1 MRKIFIFTLYLLA
14 TICSHSQSFP
24 ILTEKNC
31 FRAEDKLEKVE
42 LDFSSLNLSQS
53 NLSIVLSD
61 YVCKPAKIFQTIT
74 GSSDTHYSLMSIERK
89 QRKYFCVS
97 KEGMELAGEEQPLSK
112 CTYNM
117 PEIWLPYHFCAN
129 DSVTGVFYG
138 NGVYCRKLAFRKFG
152 TYKTKVIGYD
162 DFVFFNGDTI
172 KNVACI
178 QTVRKHLV
186 KYLPP
191 DSQLSYSNNADSI
204 IACVDTASHVITEK
218 QYRWFITG
226 YRYPIVESFTL
237 YNVNGEKLSEWA
249 TVCSLESQHSLSDEE
264 NESVRNQL
272 TKEDKDERNTAKVKL
287 DYDFFQDNSSSSIK
301 IQYHLPE
308 ADVLSFILADTKG
321 VAYRKITRNA
331 LAGTNT
337 ETISYIGL
345 PHGQYIVYI
354 SYKGMVFTEKF
365 TKK

>member
-1 MRKIFIFTLYLLA
+1 M
-14 TICSHSQSFP
+14 
-24 ILTEKNC
+24 
-31 FRAEDKLEKVE
+31 
-42 LDFSSLNLSQS
+42 
-53 NLSIVLSD
+53 
-61 YVCKPAKIFQTIT
+61 
-74 GSSDTHYSLMSIERK
+74 
-89 QRKYFCVS
+89 
-97 KEGMELAGEEQPLSK
+97 
-112 CTYNM
+112 
-117 PEIWLPYHFCAN
+117 
-129 DSVTGVFYG
+129 
-138 NGVYCRKLAFRKFG
+138 
-152 TYKTKVIGYD
+152 
-162 DFVFFNGDTI
+162 
-172 KNVACI
+172 
-178 QTVRKHLV
+178 
-186 KYLPP
+186 
-191 DSQLSYSNNADSI
+191 
-204 IACVDTASHVITEK
+204 
-218 QYRWFITG
+218 
-226 YRYPIVESFTL
+226 
-237 YNVNGEKLSEWA
+237 NGEKLSEWA